1 MIMTSE
7 NRSEIRPGAVTS
19 RSRSNLLAAIGIGLA
34 GTLFSVVPAAGQS
47 SGGAYEHVDDEGSP
61 VDPIAILQKQL
72 DSDEAVLD
80 FKDEQGYLV
89 SLLEALDIPVSSQ
102 GLIFSRTSLQTNLI
116 TPWTPRA
123 VYYNDDVYIGYV
135 QDSPI
140 LEIASIDPDDGG
152 VFYTLE
158 QDPDSEPEFK
168 EEGTTCL
175 MCHESRSVTDG
186 VAGVMV
192 RSVVVDRF
200 GYPISPLHEGSTTDR
215 TPLDRRFA
223 GWYVT
228 GTHEGGP
235 HAGNA
240 YAPVLSHEVSDVSA
254 YLEEFDVNADGNV
267 VDLEGRFDSEPYL
280 TAHSDIVSLMVLT
293 HQTRVHNLITV
304 AHEAAKEAVGGAAM
318 LARMRDGSIP
328 TPDIPSR
335 AQVRINGAV
344 ERMVRSMLF
353 AREAP
358 LPGPVEGTSGFEEEF
373 EARGPFDDEGRSLRE
388 FDLEERLFRYP
399 MSFLIYSDAFVTL
412 PDLIKE
418 PFYRRVAEILDGRD
432 RTGEYDHLDESDRT
446 AIREILEATKP
457 EFLEFT
463 EEETAR

>member
-1 MIMTSE
+1 MIITSE
-7 NRSEIRPGAVTS
+7 TGPGAVTS
-19 RSRSNLLAAIGIGLA
+19 RSRSTLLTAIGIGLA
-34 GTLFSVVPAAGQS
+34 GALLSVAPIAGQS
-47 SGGAYEHVDDEGSP
+47 AADAYEHVDEDGSP
-61 VDPIAILQKQL
+61 IDPIEILQKQL
-72 DSDEAVLD
+72 DSGEAVLD
-80 FKDEQGYLV
+80 FEDEQGYLV
-89 SLLEALDIPVSSQ
+89 SLLDALDIPVSSQ

-123 VYYNDDVYIGYV
+123 VYYNDDVYVGWV

-140 LEIASIDPDDGG
+140 IEIASVDPDDGG
-152 VFYTLE
+152 VFYTIE
-158 QDPDSEPEFK
+158 QDPDSEPEFQ

-186 VAGVMV
+186 VPGFMV

-215 TPLDRRFA
+215 TPLEDRFA

-240 YAPVLSHEVSDVSA
+240 YAPVLSHEVSDVST

-267 VDLEGRFDSEPYL
+267 VDLFGRFDAEPYL

-304 AHEAAKEAVGGAAM
+304 AHEAAKEAVGGTAM
-318 LARMRDGSIP
+318 LARIREGSIP
-328 TPDIPSR
+328 TPDIPS
-335 AQVRINGAV
+335 AAEVKIEGAV

-353 AREAP
+353 AREAS
-358 LPGPVEGTSGFEEEF
+358 LPGPVEGTSGFTKEF

-412 PDLIKE
+412 PDLVKE

-432 RTGEYDHLDESDRT
+432 GSGEYDHLDEADRT
-446 AIREILEATKP
+446 AVREILEDTKP
-457 EFLEFT
+457 EFRAFI
-463 EEETAR
+463 EEGETAR